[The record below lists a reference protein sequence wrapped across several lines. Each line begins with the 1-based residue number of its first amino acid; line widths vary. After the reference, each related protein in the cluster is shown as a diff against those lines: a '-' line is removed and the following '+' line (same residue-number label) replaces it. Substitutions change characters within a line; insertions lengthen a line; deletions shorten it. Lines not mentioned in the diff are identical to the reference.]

1 MDFIFAGGSGTLS
14 MTGLTAAEY
23 ETLFG
28 ATVEG
33 QEVTVSTNDVAPELA
48 ILFENDRLGTVGR
61 RVYCIYAAKFAPPQI
76 SAKTKEGQV
85 EDSQIDLQFVVRELS
100 DGRVFKFKDTDTIDT
115 TEWFASVPV

>member
-1 MDFIFAGGSGTLS
+1 MLLSLKLDLFIITLVLIS
-14 MTGLTAAEY
+14 
-23 ETLFG
+23 
-28 ATVEG
+28 
-33 QEVTVSTNDVAPELA
+33 
-48 ILFENDRLGTVGR
+48 
-61 RVYCIYAAKFAPPQI
+61 QI